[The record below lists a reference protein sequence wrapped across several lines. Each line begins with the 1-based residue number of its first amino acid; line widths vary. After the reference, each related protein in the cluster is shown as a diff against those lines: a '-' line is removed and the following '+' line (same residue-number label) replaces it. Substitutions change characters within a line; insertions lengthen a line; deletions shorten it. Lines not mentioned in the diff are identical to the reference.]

1 MVKMSPDLVQAQ
13 AMAALV
19 EKAVAG
25 LARAGTA
32 PVEKGAGELEKA
44 AVGRRHGGEGGR
56 RVAVLGHSRDA
67 GHRGPGC
74 RGEGSLSCS
83 DFFWRTETADYG

>member
-67 GHRGPGC
+67 GRRGPDC
-74 RGEGSLSCS
+74 RGEG
-83 DFFWRTETADYG
+83 WGTAA

>member
-56 RVAVLGHSRDA
+56 RATGRHDGEGGRRVAMLGHSRDA

-74 RGEGSLSCS
+74 RGERWGM
-83 DFFWRTETADYG
+83 AA

>member
-1 MVKMSPDLVQAQ
+1 MVKMSPDLMQAQ

-19 EKAVAG
+19 EKAVEG
-25 LARAGTA
+25 PARAGTA

-44 AVGRRHGGEGGR
+44 AAGRRHGGEGGRRATGRRDGEGGR

-67 GHRGPGC
+67 GRWGPGC
-74 RGEGSLSCS
+74 CGERQGA
-83 DFFWRTETADYG
+83 TA